1 MERRNLCQRSWIDH
15 KGIHWH
21 GGHGNDNCMV
31 QTSCYSVD
39 TSIGERAT
47 MWQMSCTHS
56 PDKVE
61 YSYKRHQHQTAATA
75 QAPKC
80 QTAPARL
87 VHRLTVQNWSK
98 DLDLLIAQTG
108 YLIYSMY
115 FDIKVV
121 SEDGADEL
129 PDGSD
134 DSTGSRIDRFE
145 AFVCARD
152 SVTARD
158 IFTLYRVP
166 RKWVSSGT

>member
-1 MERRNLCQRSWIDH
+1 MRQLLISLRSWRRPRE
-15 KGIHWH
+15 KYRFSVGF
-21 GGHGNDNCMV
+21 GGGQAKLVFFGSKRDL
-31 QTSCYSVD
+31 
-39 TSIGERAT
+39 
-47 MWQMSCTHS
+47 
-56 PDKVE
+56 VE